1 MYIFQ
6 ALKDAPWIL
15 EKPHRTLNLR
25 HEHIKGQEVETI
37 SKGDHR
43 QSKMVSKKRRTASVE

>member
-1 MYIFQ
+1 LYIFQ